1 MKVSVIVPV
10 YNVAEY
16 VEECIRSV
24 LCQTYR
30 NLELVIVDDCT
41 KDNSMDIIRNV
52 LDSVHTTDISV
63 KIVRHEK
70 NKGLS
75 VARNTGIA
83 HSSGDYLFFLD
94 SDDKITDDCIEVLS
108 EALGNGTM
116 DVVVGDYVVENPDKY
131 YPLLKL
137 KTSVLRGQAY
147 IRKIYMKERMYP
159 MAWNRLVARRFITE
173 NGLYFKEGMIHEDVL
188 WTFQCMCVARMMA
201 VVKHVTYVYRLRENS
216 ITIGIA
222 FEDNLSVNMDVL
234 REIVSYAQEKRLMND
249 RYVYAY
255 IEKRKL
261 ELLYYCREAKKQEED
276 YAVCLYDFISS
287 LPRAGLL
294 RILCWDFFSM
304 KKMIRDAHYFMPSN
318 SCKEEYY
325 WNIPVYVKG
334 HLGVFKQIR
343 FYSWFIFILLKRIWK
358 MR

>member
-1 MKVSVIVPV
+1 MRVSVIVPV

-30 NLELVIVDDCT
+30 DLELVIVDDCT

-52 LDSVHTTDISV
+52 LDSVHTDISV

-75 VARNTGIA
+75 AARNTGIA

-108 EALGNGTM
+108 GALDNGTM
-116 DVVVGDYVVENPDKY
+116 DVVIGDYIVENPDKY
-131 YPLLKL
+131 YPILKL

-159 MAWNRLVARRFITE
+159 MAWNRLVAKRFITE

-188 WTFQCMCVARMMA
+188 WTFQCMCVAKMMA

-222 FEDNLSVNMDVL
+222 LEDNLSANMKVL
-234 REIVSYAQEKRLMND
+234 REIIGFTQEKRLMDD
-249 RYVYAY
+249 RYIYSY

-261 ELLYYCREAKKQEED
+261 ELLYYCWEAKKPEKD
-276 YAVCLYDFISS
+276 YAVYLYDYISS
-287 LPRAGLL
+287 LPRVSLL
-294 RILCWDFFSM
+294 RILCWNFFSV

-334 HLGVFKQIR
+334 HLGVFKQVR
-343 FYSWFIFILLKRIWK
+343 FYSWFLFILLKRIVLCGH
-358 MR
+358 